1 MKTALAATAASI
13 VLIAGL
19 VVIPTLAQTP
29 KTGTAGAEHA
39 GVAHHGADPKLAA
52 MILDLER
59 QRVAA
64 MVKKD
69 IPALGALLA
78 DDLTYTHSGGTTDT
92 RASFLTLIKER
103 GRYVGVDYLN
113 PEVVVMNPDTVLVRG
128 MATIRLEGTPGYPVI
143 FADVWARR
151 AGAWKMVAWQA
162 TRPAPPAK

>member
-1 MKTALAATAASI
+1 MQRSFAAAAATF
-13 VLIAGL
+13 VLTLGL
-19 VVIPTLAQTP
+19 VVPAVAQAPKAGAAGAAQT
-29 KTGTAGAEHA
+29 GAP
-39 GVAHHGADPKLAA
+39 HHGANPNLAA
-52 MILDLER
+52 MILNLER

-92 RASFLTLIKER
+92 RASFLTLIKDR
-103 GRYVGVDYLN
+103 GRYLGVDYDN
-113 PEVVVMNPDTVLVRG
+113 PEVIVMNPDTVLVRG
-128 MATIRLEGTPGYPVI
+128 LAQIRRDGTPGYPVI

-151 AGAWKMVAWQA
+151 DGAWKMVAWQA